1 LFFDEEVFGYIEPII
16 ERQVAAYDHY
26 AFTEIEKE
34 RWFAIADDLEKLASA
49 LTSAESVSDLND
61 NVGFVFKGTDER
73 FAATFDENKTA
84 LVQLFTKFSAW
95 VRAQVNQ
102 YGSTRTAQQLSGWVS
117 CALRAP
123 ATGYLHVRVVHERR
137 RATVQWVCWWPV
149 SRLHNRHTRLLR
161 LATN

>member
-1 LFFDEEVFGYIEPII
+1 MEDIRIITDKDELEGTCYIEVLPGPYKNQCWNDDSLFFDEEVFGYIEPII

-102 YGSTRTAQQLSGWVS
+102 YGSITILGI
-117 CALRAP
+117 
-123 ATGYLHVRVVHERR
+123 
-137 RATVQWVCWWPV
+137 
-149 SRLHNRHTRLLR
+149 
-161 LATN
+161 